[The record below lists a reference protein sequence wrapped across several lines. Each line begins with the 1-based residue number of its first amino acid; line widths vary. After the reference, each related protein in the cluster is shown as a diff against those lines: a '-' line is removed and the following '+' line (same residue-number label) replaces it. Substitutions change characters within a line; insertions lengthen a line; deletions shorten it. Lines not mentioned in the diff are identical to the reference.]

1 MTLRLTA
8 RAMVLLAALVLGGLV
23 LLAGCQR
30 AKFYGKDREMMHAA
44 KVLSEAINEY
54 YRANSEYPD
63 KLREVEPFLP
73 VGTAWPLNPYTGT
86 PVEDTG
92 SMTFD
97 PATSVG
103 MVAYERVW
111 RDEQQT
117 NYQLHVYGEHGRL
130 YVIGNTAV
138 RLKE

>member
-1 MTLRLTA
+1 MLLRQVVPPA
-8 RAMVLLAALVLGGLV
+8 LLLVLAVLCGIL

-44 KVLSEAINEY
+44 KLLAEAIDTYFRE
-54 YRANSEYPD
+54 NSEYPD
-63 KLREVEPFLP
+63 KLREVEPYLP
-73 VGTAWPLNPYTGT
+73 AGTSWPVNPYNGK
-86 PVEDTG
+86 PIEDTG
-92 SMTFD
+92 SIDFD

-103 MVAYERVW
+103 NVGYERVW

-117 NYQLHVYGEHGRL
+117 TYQLHVYGEHGRL

>member
-1 MTLRLTA
+1 MVLRRMALPTL
-8 RAMVLLAALVLGGLV
+8 LLAAVALGSML

-44 KVLSEAINEY
+44 KLLAGAIDTYFREL
-54 YRANSEYPD
+54 SEYPD
-63 KLREVEPFLP
+63 KLRDVEPYLP
-73 VGTAWPLNPYTGT
+73 PGESWPVNPYNGK
-86 PVEDTG
+86 PIEDTG
-92 SMTFD
+92 SDKFD

-103 MVAYERVW
+103 MVGYERIW

-117 NYQLHVYGEHGRL
+117 SYQMHVYGEKGKL
-130 YVIGNTAV
+130 YVIGNVAV

>member
-1 MTLRLTA
+1 MVLRRMALPTL
-8 RAMVLLAALVLGGLV
+8 LLAAVALGSML

-44 KVLSEAINEY
+44 KLIAGAIDTYFREY
-54 YRANSEYPD
+54 SEYPD
-63 KLREVEPFLP
+63 KLREVEPYLP
-73 VGTAWPLNPYTGT
+73 PGETWPVNPYNGK
-86 PVEDTG
+86 PIEDTC
-92 SMTFD
+92 SIDFD

-111 RDEQQT
+111 RDDQQT
-117 NYQLHVYGEHGRL
+117 TYQLHVYGEHGRL
-130 YVIGNTAV
+130 YVIGNTIV

>member
-1 MTLRLTA
+1 MVLRQFALPA
-8 RAMVLLAALVLGGLV
+8 VLLAAATLGGMLVLT
-23 LLAGCQR
+23 GCQR

-44 KVLSEAINEY
+44 KVISEAINEC

-63 KLREVEPFLP
+63 KLREAEPYLAPGETWP
-73 VGTAWPLNPYTGT
+73 VNPYNGK
-86 PVEDTG
+86 PIEDTG

-103 MVAYERVW
+103 MVGYERIW

-117 NYQLHVYGEHGRL
+117 TYQLHVYSEKGKL